1 MIRVDGTGRDIGENR
16 VKSFYEQIGAGGGSP
31 NTQKRYERDVKLFL
45 DFLGE
50 RKITPEILN
59 EYKSLKLEEY
69 SAATV
74 KSMIFGINKYLGY
87 IGCKYRINNKDLV
100 VTRHKT
106 SDEQLTPEEYQLALR
121 VLKSSYDGRLY
132 IIVETIC
139 NAGLKY
145 SELRYLTAE
154 AVGTGLLVLPEGV
167 RKNPNVYLPKNLCTD
182 IKKYCR
188 ENGIYHGY
196 IFRTKFGNFP
206 DRKNMSDMIK
216 DACKDTG
223 IDPKKLSM
231 RAFKDFYTSNFE
243 NVRIEMAEL
252 IDEDLRILHTPSFA
266 ENNENSFRS
275 FALKWLNNGEN
286 GLTATVKTK
295 YSRICEKYIF
305 PVLGNTDCRRITR
318 DHVDS
323 ATENICDMSLK
334 TRADIKRIMWLTLDL
349 ARKKGL
355 KIRVSQKD
363 LCTVKSRG
371 KALRILSDDE
381 TEKLVKYLK
390 SADSDELKM
399 CAGIY
404 LALNTGIRAEELCA
418 LKRRE
423 IDFDRRMLRISGS
436 AVTSKRLIFLPEF
449 LVDFLKPVY
458 EKMKADCYL
467 INGFSNR
474 IYEVSAVENKLKK
487 IAARCGIFDVNFVAV
502 RDTFAARCA
511 ENDMEMKTLA
521 EIMGSDD
528 VRIYYPDLGVAESPL
543 EFLREAY

>member
-16 VKSFYEQIGAGGGSP
+16 VKSFYEQLGAEGGSP

-50 RKITPEILN
+50 RRITPGILN

-100 VTRHKT
+100 VNRDKAP
-106 SDEQLTPEEYQLALR
+106 DEQLTPEEYRRALR
-121 VLKSSYDGRLY
+121 ALKSCDDGRLY

-154 AVGTGLLVLPEGV
+154 AVGAGLLVLPEGV

-182 IKKYCR
+182 IKKYCK

-231 RAFKDFYTSNFE
+231 RAFKDFYTANFE
-243 NVRIEMAEL
+243 NIRSEMAEL

-275 FALKWLNNGEN
+275 FALKWLNDSKN
-286 GLTATVKTK
+286 GLSEITKNK
-295 YSRICEKYIF
+295 YSQICEKYIF

-318 DHVDS
+318 EHADS
-323 ATENICDMSLK
+323 VIENICDTPLK
-334 TRADIKRIMWLTLDL
+334 TRADIKRIMWLVLDL
-349 ARKKGL
+349 ARKSGI
-355 KIRVSQKD
+355 KIRVSQRD
-363 LCTVKSRG
+363 LCTVRNRDT
-371 KALRILSDDE
+371 ALRILADDE
-381 TEKLVKYLK
+381 TDRLVKYLK
-390 SADSDELKM
+390 NADPDESKM

-418 LKRRE
+418 LKRRD
-423 IDFDRRMLRISGS
+423 IDFDRRMLRISGG
-436 AVTSKRLIFLPEF
+436 AVTSKRVIFLPEF
-449 LVDFLKPVY
+449 LVEFLKSVY
-458 EKMKADCYL
+458 GKMKADYYL
-467 INGFSNR
+467 INGFPNR
-474 IYEVSAVENKLKK
+474 VYEVSAVENKLKK
-487 IAARCGIFDVNFVAV
+487 IAAKCGLIDVDFAAIRN
-502 RDTFAARCA
+502 TFGARCA
-511 ENDMEMKTLA
+511 ENDLEMKTLA
-521 EIMGSDD
+521 EIMGEND
-528 VRIYYPDLGVAESPL
+528 VRIYYPDTSAVESPL